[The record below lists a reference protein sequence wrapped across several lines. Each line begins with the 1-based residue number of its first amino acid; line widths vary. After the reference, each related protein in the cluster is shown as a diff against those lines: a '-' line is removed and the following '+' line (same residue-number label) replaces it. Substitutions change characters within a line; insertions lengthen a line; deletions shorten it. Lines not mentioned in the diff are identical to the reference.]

1 MSLALSFIGGM
12 AKRGMQLND
21 ERRAIDQQIEL
32 KTKLSEIENK
42 AAMRRASAARNQ
54 KRQDT
59 KENALSTWKALSGPN
74 YDEATVEWAA
84 SQTPELQQL
93 MLQQV
98 TDGADFN
105 ALVKM
110 NQVTGDDG
118 TSSSQFYLD
127 RDLLFKQKEAEA
139 KTMEE
144 RLNQESLKLLNET
157 DPVKIQKHNDNIA
170 KIISIISLS
179 KEKTNQPMKGS
190 DIRQYWKAS
199 ASQAFTMIGD
209 EKVSKLDVLEG
220 DAWTSPI
227 GDYQQAVDNFE
238 TFMTKIGRGDETEVN
253 AFLEMEKGNIDK
265 ALSRKFSEYSSRR
278 SSSGE
283 PERDNVNVKYQQVSV
298 DQWRFPQEKNAEW
311 TWMKKVLENANYQTG
326 YSFDLIDNAGNI
338 AYKVLTANGK
348 GWAMSMNSDTPTWT
362 SLK

>member
-1 MSLALSFIGGM
+1 MSLALSFLGGM

-32 KTKLSEIENK
+32 KTKLTEIENK

-54 KRQDT
+54 KRQDI
-59 KENALSTWKALSGPN
+59 KENSLSTWKALSGPN

-84 SQTPELQQL
+84 SQTPELQEL
-93 MLQQV
+93 MMQQIYN
-98 TDGADFN
+98 GADMD

-118 TSSSQFYLD
+118 TMSSQFYLD
-127 RDLLFKQKEAEA
+127 RDVLFAKQEAEA

-144 RLNQESLKLLNET
+144 RLEQESLKLLNET
-157 DPVKIQKHNDNIA
+157 DPANIQKHNDNIL
-170 KIISIISLS
+170 KIISIMSMS

-190 DIRQYWKAS
+190 EIRSYWNHS

-227 GDYQQAVDNFE
+227 MDYQQAVDNFE
-238 TFMTKIGRGDETEVN
+238 TFMTKIGRGDETQVK
-253 AFLEMEKGNIDK
+253 AFLEMEKGNIDT

-278 SSSGE
+278 SE
-283 PERDNVNVKYQQVSV
+283 NPKYKQVSI
-298 DQWRFPQEKNAEW
+298 DEWRFNREEPNAEW
-311 TWMKKVLENANYQTG
+311 TWMKKVLNDANYQTG
-326 YSFDLIDNAGNI
+326 YSFDLADVEGNI

-348 GWAMSMNSDTPTWT
+348 IWTMSMGSDNPTWR
-362 SLK
+362 SMN

>member
-1 MSLALSFIGGM
+1 MSLALSFLGGM

-32 KTKLSEIENK
+32 KTKLTEIENK
-42 AAMRRASAARNQ
+42 AAMRRASAARNK
-54 KRQDT
+54 KRQDL
-59 KENALSTWKALSGPN
+59 KEASLSTWKALSGPN
-74 YDEATVEWAA
+74 YDEAQVEWAA
-84 SQTPELQQL
+84 SQTPELQEL

-98 TDGADFN
+98 TNGADFN

-118 TSSSQFYLD
+118 TVSSQFYLD
-127 RDLLFKQKEAEA
+127 RDLLFKKQEAEA

-157 DPVKIQKHNDNIA
+157 DPVKIQKHEDNIA
-170 KIISIISLS
+170 KIISIMSLS
-179 KEKTNQPMKGS
+179 KEKANQPMKGS

-227 GDYQQAVDNFE
+227 MDYQQAVDNFE
-238 TFMTKIGRGDETEVN
+238 TFMTKIGRGDETEVK
-253 AFLEMEKGNIDK
+253 AFLEMEKGNIDT
-265 ALSRKFSEYSSRR
+265 ALTRKFNEYSSRR
-278 SSSGE
+278 SRSGE
-283 PERDNVNVKYQQVSV
+283 SERDNANIKYKQVSV
-298 DQWRFPQEKNAEW
+298 DQWRFGDDG
-311 TWMKKVLENANYQTG
+311 TWKWMGDVLKDSNYQTG
-326 YSFDLIDNAGNI
+326 YSFDLLDNANNI

-348 GWAMSMNSDTPTWT
+348 GWTMNMGSDNPTWT
-362 SLK
+362 AMN